1 MRCSNM
7 AWLWLWLWWTG
18 GGGGVVCGATMT
30 RNKQVAKKQQINAN
44 YNVLTF
50 YLLVKNPLT

>member
-1 MRCSNM
+1 M
-7 AWLWLWLWWTG
+7 AWLWLWLWLWWTG
-18 GGGGVVCGATMT
+18 GGGGVVCRATMT